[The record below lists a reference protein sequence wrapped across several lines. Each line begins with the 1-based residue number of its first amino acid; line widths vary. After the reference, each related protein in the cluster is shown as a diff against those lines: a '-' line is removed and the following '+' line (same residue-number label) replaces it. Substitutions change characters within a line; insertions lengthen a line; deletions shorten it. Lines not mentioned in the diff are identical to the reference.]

1 MIRGNESQG
10 FARSGR
16 VQEAPIKV
24 VQSWLEG
31 LEASPANPLID
42 VSQAAPA
49 LPPPLALRE
58 AMAEY
63 LLTTDEAHLYGPILG
78 NTTLRQSLARSWSA
92 SYDSDVTL
100 DQIAITSGC
109 NQAFCAAISTLAED
123 GDEII
128 LVTPWYFN
136 HNMWLEMSGVH
147 VVALHCDETLL
158 PSVETAAALITDKT
172 KAICMVSPNNPC
184 GIEYPDPLLHS
195 FFELAKDAGIHLILD
210 ETYKDF
216 HSNPHKPHSLL
227 SKPHWDRTLI
237 QLYSFS
243 KTFRLTGHRVGA
255 VVTSPERIKQIEKF
269 LDTVTICPSQVG
281 QFAADWGL
289 NNLSAWVKDQRNE
302 IATRRQ
308 YVEQNAE
315 RLGKMGWSLRGCG
328 AYFAYFDHPFDFP
341 SLEVARALV
350 QEAHILC
357 LPEDMFVPTPKPSPE
372 SGLYTTG
379 LRFAFANV
387 TQEVLENMIQRLEDV
402 RL

>member
-1 MIRGNESQG
+1 MWHR
-10 FARSGR
+10 
-16 VQEAPIKV
+16 
-24 VQSWLEG
+24 
-31 LEASPANPLID
+31 
-42 VSQAAPA
+42 
-49 LPPPLALRE
+49 
-58 AMAEY
+58 
-63 LLTTDEAHLYGPILG
+63 
-78 NTTLRQSLARSWSA
+78 
-92 SYDSDVTL
+92 
-100 DQIAITSGC
+100 
-109 NQAFCAAISTLAED
+109 ISR
-123 GDEII
+123 
-128 LVTPWYFN
+128 
-136 HNMWLEMSGVH
+136 
-147 VVALHCDETLL
+147 
-158 PSVETAAALITDKT
+158 
-172 KAICMVSPNNPC
+172 
-184 GIEYPDPLLHS
+184 PLLHS
-195 FFELAKDAGIHLILD
+195 CFELAKDAGIHLILD
-210 ETYKDF
+210 ETYKIF
-216 HSNPHKPHSLL
+216 TATRTNPTASVQAALGSDADTACL
-227 SKPHWDRTLI
+227 F
-237 QLYSFS
+237 QN
-243 KTFRLTGHRVGA
+243 FRLTGHRVGA

-341 SLEVARALV
+341 SLEVSRALV

-372 SGLYTTG
+372 SGLHTTG